1 MMHSIL
7 TVLAIGVLVG
17 LVVGVAAGRLP
28 GIGAFAA
35 ATVLGLIAVVLR
47 RNHRDRMELE
57 RGLVPVPVDR
67 VVGPDTAVREGR

>member
-7 TVLAIGVLVG
+7 AVLAIGVLVG
-17 LVVGVAAGRLP
+17 LGVGVAAGRLP

-47 RNHRDRMELE
+47 RNHRDRKELR
-57 RGLVPVPVDR
+57 RGLVPEPVDR
-67 VVGPDTAVREGR
+67 VAGPDGPLREGP